1 MTPHEEQ
8 KDLENESDLSAP
20 INSIEFYRHKEIK
33 PKANK
38 LVATVIVW
46 KLKSD
51 KLRQHRRY
59 ILNDPYIV

>member
-8 KDLENESDLSAP
+8 EDLENKSDISAP

-46 KLKSD
+46 KLK
-51 KLRQHRRY
+51 
-59 ILNDPYIV
+59 